1 MIHLG
6 KGDIDQFRVVVPP
19 DCKAESFG
27 KLCQPMYDKIV
38 AGKQQSASLEALRD
52 TLLPRLI
59 SGRLRLPDAERLAAS
74 VC

>member
-1 MIHLG
+1 
-6 KGDIDQFRVVVPP
+6 
-19 DCKAESFG
+19 
-27 KLCQPMYDKIV
+27 MYDKIV